1 MAKSKVKRLTEDAGD
16 VIDDVVHNLK
26 EMAAQFGE
34 DTSDKLSQ
42 TAVSLAHAAV
52 ELAEEAKVRSKE
64 VAKKAGQEVREHP
77 VATAAI
83 AAAAVAL
90 IGLAVARRK
99 KDAG

>member
-1 MAKSKVKRLTEDAGD
+1 MSKSPVKRMSEDAGD

-26 EMAAQFGE
+26 QMATHLGE
-34 DTSDKLSQ
+34 DTGDKLSQ
-42 TAVSLAHAAV
+42 TAAALAHSAV
-52 ELAEEAKVRSKE
+52 ELAEEAKTRSKDL
-64 VAKKAGQEVREHP
+64 AKKAGEEVREHP

-99 KDAG
+99 RDA